1 MTNDSPTTLRDCIS
15 GAVADLDDHLERG
28 DDPWNGD
35 EHAMISELADSA
47 VPVYNADILRITS
60 EEPEIAHTA
69 PDYAAFD
76 GTFTP
81 VNVAAANIYEAIQA
95 SLWKH
100 LEEHKLMESRP

>member
-1 MTNDSPTTLRDCIS
+1 
-15 GAVADLDDHLERG
+15 
-28 DDPWNGD
+28 
-35 EHAMISELADSA
+35 MIHELADSA
-47 VPVYNADILRITS
+47 VPVYNADILRITA

-95 SLWKH
+95 ALWTRF
-100 LEEHKLMESRP
+100 EGHKMDQAS

>member
-1 MTNDSPTTLRDCIS
+1 MTDDNPVTLRDCIL
-15 GAVADLDDHLERG
+15 GAVADLDDHLDQG

-35 EHAMISELADSA
+35 EHAMIHELADNA
-47 VPVYNADILRITS
+47 VPVYNADILRITA

-81 VNVAAANIYEAIQA
+81 VNVAAANIYEAIQTA
-95 SLWKH
+95 LWER
-100 LEEHKLMESRP
+100 LEERKIEQAA